1 MFIAHNA
8 TYFNKGVSRQKN
20 YVKKMEEII
29 DELTNM
35 ATTKSDYAVS
45 EKEAEKLIIEEDE
58 LFDKFQDLYSSWRD
72 NARSESSIEE
82 IMYVG
87 MIIDTYSSLY
97 TTFEEKMA
105 PKVENI

>member
-1 MFIAHNA
+1 MFIAHNMS
-8 TYFNKGVSRQKN
+8 YFNKGLSHQKN
-20 YVKKMEEII
+20 YVKKMEDII

-35 ATTKSDYAVS
+35 TTKSGYTVS

-58 LFDKFQDLYSSWRD
+58 LFDKFQDLYNSWRY
-72 NARSESSIEE
+72 NARNESSVEE

-87 MIIDTYSSLY
+87 TIIDTYASLY

>member
-1 MFIAHNA
+1 MFIAHNMS
-8 TYFNKGVSRQKN
+8 YFNKGVSRQKN
-20 YVKKMEEII
+20 YVKKMEDII

-35 ATTKSDYAVS
+35 TIKSGYTVS

-58 LFDKFQDLYSSWRD
+58 LFDKFQDLYSSWRY
-72 NARSESSIEE
+72 NARSESSVEE

-87 MIIDTYSSLY
+87 TIIDTYASLY